1 MLSLIFL
8 SFLSTATA
16 DDNDTTP
23 EVVYKKETTI
33 DFEGVDVTGDLVKPQ
48 GSLVVERRSA
58 GFNPMIKLRADFNPE
73 MSESI
78 NNVK

>member
-1 MLSLIFL
+1 MP
-8 SFLSTATA
+8 T
-16 DDNDTTP
+16 

-33 DFEGVDVTGDLVKPQ
+33 DFEGVDISGDLVKPQ
-48 GSLVVERRSA
+48 GSLVIERRVA
-58 GFNPMIKLRADFNPE
+58 GFNPMIKIRIDFNPE